1 MEILQ
6 LKNIGKQFPGSP
18 SWAVKE
24 FSLTVE
30 KGEIV
35 ALLGESGCG
44 KTTLLRMIAGFETPT
59 EGSIYLK
66 NREVAGNGIFVEP
79 QKRKV
84 GIVFQ
89 DYALFPH
96 KTVWE
101 NITYGLSQYS
111 KNESS
116 QRAGEI
122 ISVTGLD
129 GLEKRFPHQLSG
141 GQKQRVA
148 LARAMAPEPEII
160 LFDEP
165 FSNLDSIRK
174 NQMRDDIRDIIKKN
188 GATAI
193 FVTHDTKDVL
203 AIADK
208 VSVLRN
214 GSNLQTDSPEKV
226 YFFPVNRYV
235 ADFFGKTNMVKARVT
250 QQGLNTSIGTFTTS
264 QKELNHDEEVF
275 LTLRPEQLQIS
286 TNKPGCIC
294 GDVVNERFLGEYK
307 ELTLNIND
315 PNGEETEIILYASP
329 QHPCKDKKCYFK
341 PREGEINIIRNP
353 KE

>member
-1 MEILQ
+1 MEILR
-6 LKNIGKQFPGSP
+6 LKNIGKRFSGSA

-30 KGEIV
+30 KSEIV
-35 ALLGESGCG
+35 AFLGESGCG

-66 NREVAGNGIFVEP
+66 GQKVAGNGVFMEP

-111 KNESS
+111 KNEASL
-116 QRAGEI
+116 RAGEI
-122 ISVTGLD
+122 ISVTGLE

-188 GATAI
+188 KATAI

-235 ADFFGKTNMVKARVT
+235 ADFFGKTNIVKAKVT
-250 QQGLNTSIGTFTTS
+250 SNGLITPIGNFTSTS
-264 QKELNHDEEVF
+264 KELKLNEEVF

-286 TNKPGCIC
+286 TKKPGCIC
-294 GDVVNERFLGEYK
+294 GEIVNERFLGEYK
-307 ELTLNIND
+307 EITLNIND
-315 PNGEETEIILYASP
+315 PNNKESEIILYASP
-329 QHPCKDKKCYFK
+329 QHPCIDKKCYFK
-341 PREGEINIIRNP
+341 PREGEVNIIRNT